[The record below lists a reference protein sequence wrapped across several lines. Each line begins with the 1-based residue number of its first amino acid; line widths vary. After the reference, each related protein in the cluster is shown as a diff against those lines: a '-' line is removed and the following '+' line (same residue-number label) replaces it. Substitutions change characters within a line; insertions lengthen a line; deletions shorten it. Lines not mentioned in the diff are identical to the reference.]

1 MIYIYIYICVC
12 MYVCMYVCMC
22 ACICEFIMNMSKVF
36 KSKCPL
42 DSMTGFEEPMTPFF
56 TGLGG

>member
-1 MIYIYIYICVC
+1 MIYI
-12 MYVCMYVCMC
+12 YVCMYVSMYVCMC
-22 ACICEFIMNMSKVF
+22 VCICEFIMNMSKVF